1 MCEGN
6 LLKCT
11 DLGTSSL
18 IYIEYGAGKAGLSSF
33 VAAKLADLHTEAPFE
48 KSKVLFL
55 VVDRESRRFTKDNQ
69 IKKVDFEVERQKV
82 DIADFDLVKYASL
95 RGDSKPKVIGIA
107 KHLCGGATD
116 LALTSFNKLAEGQL
130 DGLSMATCCHHC
142 CDTKTYVNL
151 PFIVSEV
158 GIPEHQFNV
167 FVKCSSWAVG
177 PFMSSEKRK
186 LGFKLKRILDL
197 GRLLFVR

>member
-1 MCEGN
+1 MKYTN
-6 LLKCT
+6 LKQA
-11 DLGTSSL
+11 SP
-18 IYIEYGAGKAGLSSF
+18 
-33 VAAKLADLHTEAPFE
+33 TE
-48 KSKVLFL
+48 S
-55 VVDRESRRFTKDNQ
+55 
-69 IKKVDFEVERQKV
+69 
-82 DIADFDLVKYASL
+82 
-95 RGDSKPKVIGIA
+95 PKVIGIA

-116 LALTSFNKLAEGQL
+116 LALTSFNKLAKGQL

-158 GIPEHQFNV
+158 GIPEHQFND

-177 PFMSSEKRK
+177 PFMTSEKRK

-197 GRLLFVR
+197 GRLLFIAEMGVFQPQKVRAFQYCNCATESPESTLILATKN